1 MNTNAAKVQSI
12 LEATFVSAI
21 ESLTGNGTGNLI
33 SDLYVQVDQE
43 TGELQ
48 VYDDS
53 ENLLGKVVIFD
64 WVNRKNN
71 DTESYYKHIVATLK
85 AVLTV
90 VSTKGLFENSCFMK
104 PLSISLTDE
113 SFVVIEELLFFDD
126 EVFRLDD
133 PLLKDLDAEL
143 DDFLAHLLSDIK

>member
-1 MNTNAAKVQSI
+1 MNTNTAKVQSI
-12 LEATFVSAI
+12 LETTFVSAI
-21 ESLTGNGTGNLI
+21 ESLTGKGTGNLI

-48 VYDDS
+48 IFDDS
-53 ENLLGKVVIFD
+53 ENALGKVVIFD

-71 DTESYYKHIVATLK
+71 NTDSYYKHITATLK
-85 AVLTV
+85 TVLTA
-90 VSTKGLFENSCFMK
+90 VSAKGLFENTCFIK
-104 PLSISLTDE
+104 PLSVSLTDE
-113 SFVVIEELLFFDD
+113 SFAVIEELLFFDD

-143 DDFLAHLLSDIK
+143 DDFLANLLSDIK